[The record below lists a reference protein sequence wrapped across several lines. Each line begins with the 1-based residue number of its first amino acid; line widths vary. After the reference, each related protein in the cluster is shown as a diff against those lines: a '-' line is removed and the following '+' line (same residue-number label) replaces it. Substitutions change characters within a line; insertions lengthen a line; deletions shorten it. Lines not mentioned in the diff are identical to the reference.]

1 MRYNIVSYMIPRN
14 LERREI
20 IYELWLQGYTVDEIS
35 SKTGIPRSSVG
46 YYVAKFN
53 KSKNGD
59 NPRSKPPVKPKR
71 LSNTDLI
78 MRRLGWIDFTTQW
91 LQLMTARKFQ
101 EAKNMVESVLLYNRL
116 ERETMFHVEGEEK
129 IPFEEIF
136 TVAKFYFSLKS
147 TVKNEDE
154 ITVKEFTDLLKK
166 ISGQQQNS
174 QSPK

>member
-1 MRYNIVSYMIPRN
+1 MIPRN

-20 IYELWLQGYTVDEIS
+20 IQELWLQGYTVDEIS
-35 SKTGIPRSSVG
+35 SQTGIPRSSVG
-46 YYVAKFN
+46 YYVAKLN
-53 KSKNGD
+53 QSKNGD
-59 NPRSKPPVKPKR
+59 NPRSKPPIKQPKR
-71 LSNTDLI
+71 PSNTDLI

>member
-1 MRYNIVSYMIPRN
+1 
-14 LERREI
+14 
-20 IYELWLQGYTVDEIS
+20 
-35 SKTGIPRSSVG
+35 
-46 YYVAKFN
+46 
-53 KSKNGD
+53 
-59 NPRSKPPVKPKR
+59 
-71 LSNTDLI
+71 
-78 MRRLGWIDFTTQW
+78 
-91 LQLMTARKFQ
+91 
-101 EAKNMVESVLLYNRL
+101 MVESVLLYNRL